1 MPYRFA
7 ILTSKGPTPL
17 LSVLYAQY
25 YVAASL
31 FTHLINLLTPDINQ
45 YVDRENCWL
54 FGKGIRN
61 HTKKQLQF
69 TNGYADRAQL
79 RAEQASH

>member
-1 MPYRFA
+1 MPDRFA

-17 LSVLYAQY
+17 FSVLYAQY
-25 YVAASL
+25 NVAASL
-31 FTHLINLLTPDINQ
+31 FTHLINLLTSDINQ

-54 FGKGIRN
+54 FGEGIQN
-61 HTKKQLQF
+61 HTKKQLKF
-69 TNGYADRAQL
+69 TNGYADQAQL